1 MQFPIRVISQTIDE
15 AQSCERTPSVDTGGD
30 IPLQH
35 TFGHIDCPA
44 CEATRTD
51 TLGNDPDSLLKL
63 DFATAVEKWL
73 STRKPYLKER
83 SFYMAEQH
91 IHQLNRFFA
100 ATKASQI
107 HIGHLRQYQR
117 ARACNENKTWAR
129 TAGPSI
135 INHELSVMQQ
145 FLKRCG
151 RWKDF
156 AEHYE
161 PLPLPPS
168 KKPKVMTA
176 DEEYRL
182 FQIAKTSPDFE
193 LAYLVASISVN
204 TTACGSEL
212 RHLRLEHI
220 SLEGNPKFTINP
232 EHTKNEFRSRTIP
245 LNATAAEQMKQCVAR
260 ARSLGSFL
268 PEHYLFPK
276 RVTRNLWDP
285 YKPASTSWLRTSFA
299 ALREAADLPWLTPHC
314 LRHQSVTKLLELGV
328 APEVV
333 KSISGHISDQMM
345 RHYCHTRFSASLD
358 ALSRI
363 DSGSVRPDGKIRGA
377 RA

>member
-1 MQFPIRVISQTIDE
+1 MSSAINATVAIPGLSDGLPAHEEHIHS
-15 AQSCERTPSVDTGGD
+15 P
-30 IPLQH
+30 PLQH
-35 TFGHIDCPA
+35 SLGHKDCPA
-44 CEATRTD
+44 CEATRID
-51 TLGNDPDSLLKL
+51 TLGSDPDSLLKL
-63 DFATAVEKWL
+63 DFSTAAAKWL
-73 STRKPYLKER
+73 ATRKPYLKER
-83 SFYMAEQH
+83 SHYMAEQH
-91 IHQLNRFFA
+91 INQLNRFFA
-100 ATKASQI
+100 HTKSSDI
-107 HIGHLRQYQR
+107 HIGHLRRYQR
-117 ARACNENKTWAR
+117 ERACNENKLWRR
-129 TAGPSI
+129 TAGPSL
-135 INHELSVMQQ
+135 INHEMSVMQQ

-156 AEHYE
+156 IDHYE

-168 KKPKVMTA
+168 QKPKVMTE

-182 FQIAKTSPDFE
+182 FSVAKTSPDFE

-212 RHLRLEHI
+212 RYLRLEHI
-220 SLEGNPKFTINP
+220 SLEGKARFTVNPD
-232 EHTKNEFRSRTIP
+232 HTKNEFRSRTIP
-245 LNATAAEQMKQCVAR
+245 LNETAEEQMRQCIAR
-260 ARSLGSFL
+260 AKTLGSHL

-276 RVTRNLWDP
+276 RLTRNKWDP

-314 LRHQSVTKLLELGV
+314 LRHQSVTKLLELGIP
-328 APEVV
+328 PEVV

-358 ALSRI
+358 ALSKI
-363 DSGSVRPDGKIRGA
+363 DSGSVRPNVRIRSA